1 MDRKNGFRR
10 ALALLALALALTL
23 AVAAC
28 GDSDDGGSNGGGATA
43 TDAAGG
49 SSRASKIGLM
59 VLDLKNA
66 FFADQVRVVREMV
79 EREGG
84 ELVVLDPANDPARQ
98 LQIAQTWL
106 NAGTVDAI
114 IGSVV
119 DVSTFQPVFD
129 KASEK
134 GVPIVTLG
142 FEPTGGLRSGQ
153 AVITQDFRDWG
164 YQLGEAA
171 AQCVDQRLG
180 GRGEAVILDN
190 VHLAG
195 EIVPTLIAGQKEGLA
210 TVPGVEVVAQQ
221 DAPDRLRG
229 LQVTQELLTAH
240 PGINTVV
247 TTSDDATLGALQALR
262 SKGKDPKT
270 ELCLAATNGNDEARR
285 LVESGDI
292 YAYADTQLPLVY
304 GTALEAAW
312 ALVANPD
319 DPRYARQLIHTRV
332 KVVTT
337 DAPSQ

>member
-1 MDRKNGFRR
+1 MDRKMRARR
-10 ALALLALALALTL
+10 ALVLLVMGLALAVGA
-23 AVAAC
+23 AAC
-28 GDSDDGGSNGGGATA
+28 GDSDDGGSGS
-43 TDAAGG
+43 AGG
-49 SSRASKIGLM
+49 TTAADAGDEAKASKIGLM

-66 FFADQVRVVREMV
+66 FFADQVRTVREMV

-98 LQIAQTWL
+98 LQLAQTWL
-106 NAGTVDAI
+106 TAGTVDAI

-119 DVSTFQPVFD
+119 DVSTFQSVFD
-129 KASEK
+129 KAAEK

-142 FEPTGGLRSGQ
+142 FEPKAGLRSGQ

-164 YQLGEAA
+164 FQLGEAA
-171 AQCVDQRLG
+171 ARCVDERLG

-190 VHLAG
+190 VNVAG

-210 TVPGVEVVAQQ
+210 TVPGIEIVGQQ

-270 ELCLAATNGNDEARR
+270 ELCLVATNGNDEARR
-285 LVESGDI
+285 LVESGDLW
-292 YAYADTQLPLVY
+292 AYADTQLPLVY
-304 GTALEAAW
+304 GSALEAAW
-312 ALVANPD
+312 ALIANPD

-332 KVVTT
+332 KVEST